1 MRFLLMVPFSS
12 LSEGKYHVCQSFI
25 MVQKSEPFFQCVNYL
40 TKYDMTGKVLFFSQI
55 GVLHQLLIQK
65 TVYHIHGGYKIVQLL
80 KILPCKCR
88 INFQHLLAQSKKSN
102 SRFRLVECSDLC
114 HAYVADQTEKVGCE
128 LNSYVYAGIHGA
140 MQGPSLLT
148 RIFAHEIE
156 T

>member
-65 TVYHIHGGYKIVQLL
+65 TVYHIHGGYKRVQLL
-80 KILPCKCR
+80 KILPFKCR
-88 INFQHLLAQSKKSN
+88 INF
-102 SRFRLVECSDLC
+102 
-114 HAYVADQTEKVGCE
+114 
-128 LNSYVYAGIHGA
+128 
-140 MQGPSLLT
+140 
-148 RIFAHEIE
+148 
-156 T
+156 